1 MNQVYTYHHRQW
13 WCHRQMF
20 FRFKR
25 IYTILNIL
33 SLLAT
38 SLGLIIGP
46 VLQNVLLTSIL
57 AAVGMFIKGWNDFKR
72 YSIKMDMSKFAYST
86 HAKALTELRA
96 LQLSATD
103 EFLLKQQI
111 LEEVIIDFA
120 PPIPDHILR
129 YYKCPND
136 QLDGQKT
143 YKEKTDD
150 TSTSKQPPCQDEN
163 NTAE

>member
-1 MNQVYTYHHRQW
+1 MNQVYTHHHRQW

-33 SLLAT
+33 SLLIT

-86 HAKALTELRA
+86 HAKALSELRA
-96 LQLSATD
+96 LQSSATE
-103 EFLLKQQI
+103 EFLLKHQI

-129 YYKCPND
+129 NYKCPND
-136 QLDGQKT
+136 QLDGKKP
-143 YKEKTDD
+143 YKE
-150 TSTSKQPPCQDEN
+150 TSQNTTTSKQPCQDEN
-163 NTAE
+163 NTEE

>member
-1 MNQVYTYHHRQW
+1 MNPVYTHHHRQW
-13 WCHRQMF
+13 WSHRQMF

-33 SLLAT
+33 SLLIT

-46 VLQNVLLTSIL
+46 VLQNVILTSIL

-86 HAKALTELRA
+86 HAKALSELRA
-96 LQLSATD
+96 LQSATD

-129 YYKCPND
+129 KYKCPHD
-136 QLDGQKT
+136 QLDGKKP
-143 YKEKTDD
+143 YKE
-150 TSTSKQPPCQDEN
+150 TSQETTTPKQSCQDEN
-163 NTAE
+163 NTEE

>member
-1 MNQVYTYHHRQW
+1 MNAVYTHHHRQW
-13 WCHRQMF
+13 WSHRQMF

-33 SLLAT
+33 SLLIT

-46 VLQNVLLTSIL
+46 VLQNVVLTSIL

-86 HAKALTELRA
+86 HAKALSELRA
-96 LQLSATD
+96 LQSATD

-129 YYKCPND
+129 KYKCPPD
-136 QLDGQKT
+136 QLDGKKP
-143 YKEKTDD
+143 YKEKSHEIT
-150 TSTSKQPPCQDEN
+150 TPKQSCQDEN
-163 NTAE
+163 NTEE

>member
-1 MNQVYTYHHRQW
+1 MNQVYMYHHRQW

-25 IYTILNIL
+25 INTILNIL
-33 SLLAT
+33 SLLIT

-96 LQLSATD
+96 LHSSPTN

-111 LEEVIIDFA
+111 LEDVIIDFA
-120 PPIPDHILR
+120 PPIPDHVLCR
-129 YYKCPND
+129 YKCPHD
-136 QLDGQKT
+136 QLDGQKP
-143 YKEKTDD
+143 YKDKTHD
-150 TSTSKQPPCQDEN
+150 TTTSNQSCQDEN
-163 NTAE
+163 STVE

>member
-1 MNQVYTYHHRQW
+1 MNQVYTHHHRQW

-33 SLLAT
+33 SLLIT

-86 HAKALTELRA
+86 HAKALSELRA
-96 LQLSATD
+96 LQSSATE

-129 YYKCPND
+129 NYKCPND
-136 QLDGQKT
+136 QLDGKKP
-143 YKEKTDD
+143 YKEKSQD
-150 TSTSKQPPCQDEN
+150 TTTSKQPCQDEN
-163 NTAE
+163 NTEE

>member
-1 MNQVYTYHHRQW
+1 MNQVYTHHHRQW

-25 IYTILNIL
+25 IYTLLNIF
-33 SLLAT
+33 SLLIT

-57 AAVGMFIKGWNDFKR
+57 AVVGMFIKGWNDFKR

-86 HAKALTELRA
+86 HAKALSELRA
-96 LQLSATD
+96 LQSTATE

-129 YYKCPND
+129 NYKCPND
-136 QLDGQKT
+136 QLDGQKP
-143 YKEKTDD
+143 YKEKSHD
-150 TSTSKQPPCQDEN
+150 TNTSNQSCQDEN
-163 NTAE
+163 NTEE

>member
-25 IYTILNIL
+25 INTILNIL
-33 SLLAT
+33 SLLIT

-46 VLQNVLLTSIL
+46 VLQNVLLTAIL

-96 LQLSATD
+96 LHSSPTN

-111 LEEVIIDFA
+111 LEDVIIDFA
-120 PPIPDHILR
+120 PPIPDHVLYR
-129 YYKCPND
+129 YKCPHD
-136 QLDGQKT
+136 QLDGQKP
-143 YKEKTDD
+143 YKDKTHD
-150 TSTSKQPPCQDEN
+150 TTTSNQSCQGENSTE
-163 NTAE
+163 E

>member
-1 MNQVYTYHHRQW
+1 MNQIYIYHHRQW

-20 FRFKR
+20 FHFKH

-33 SLLAT
+33 SLLIT

-57 AAVGMFIKGWNDFKR
+57 AAIGMFIKGWNDFKR

-86 HAKALTELRA
+86 HAKALSELRA
-96 LQLSATD
+96 LQSSTTD

-111 LEEVIIDFA
+111 LEDVIIDFA

-129 YYKCPND
+129 CYKCPHD
-136 QLDGQKT
+136 QLDGQKA
-143 YKEKTDD
+143 YKENLND
-150 TSTSKQPPCQDEN
+150 TTPTSKQTCQDEN
-163 NTAE
+163 NTEE

>member
-1 MNQVYTYHHRQW
+1 MNHVYTHHHRQW

-25 IYTILNIL
+25 IYTLLNIL
-33 SLLAT
+33 SLLIT

-86 HAKALTELRA
+86 HAKALSELRA
-96 LQLSATD
+96 LQSSPTD
-103 EFLLKQQI
+103 DFLLKQQI

-129 YYKCPND
+129 NYKCPND
-136 QLDGQKT
+136 QLDGKKQ
-143 YKEKTDD
+143 YKEKSHD
-150 TSTSKQPPCQDEN
+150 TTTSKQPCQDEN
-163 NTAE
+163 NTEG

>member
-1 MNQVYTYHHRQW
+1 MNQVYTHHHRQW

-33 SLLAT
+33 SLLIT

-86 HAKALTELRA
+86 HAKALSELRA
-96 LQLSATD
+96 LQSSATE

-129 YYKCPND
+129 NYKCPND
-136 QLDGQKT
+136 QLDGKKP
-143 YKEKTDD
+143 YKE
-150 TSTSKQPPCQDEN
+150 TSQNTTTSKQPCQDEN
-163 NTAE
+163 NTEE